1 MKVKELISKLQ
12 EFDQE
17 RELQIGAEGNYWD
30 IVEVGEWGEFVV
42 IESND

>member
-1 MKVKELISKLQ
+1 MKVKELIEELRKY
-12 EFDQE
+12 DPE

-30 IVEVGEWGEFVV
+30 IVEVGEWGDYVV